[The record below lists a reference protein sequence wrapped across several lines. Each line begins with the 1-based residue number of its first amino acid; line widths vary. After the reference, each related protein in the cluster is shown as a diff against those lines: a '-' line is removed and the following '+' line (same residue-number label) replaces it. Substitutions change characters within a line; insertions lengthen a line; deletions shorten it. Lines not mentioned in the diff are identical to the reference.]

1 MPLSD
6 PALLRAVLERCTNPA
21 PKGPDP
27 QVVATRAGYDRWA
40 ELYDDEDNPLIKL
53 EERHLPPLLG
63 PAAGLAV
70 ADLGCGT
77 GRWSVRLA
85 RDGARVTG
93 VDFSEGMLA
102 KARQKAEG
110 LDLRLVAHDLA
121 TPLPLPGQAFDL
133 VLSCLAM
140 EHLPALAV
148 PFAEMARLAR
158 PGGRVVVTA
167 MHPAMMLL
175 GVEARFTD
183 PATGRQTRPASA
195 RHDIA
200 AYVNAGVRGGLVVET
215 IGEFPVDDELAAAS
229 PRARK
234 YLGWPLLLVLAFTRP

>member
-1 MPLSD
+1 MALSD
-6 PALLRAVLERCTNPA
+6 PALLRAVMERCTSL
-21 PKGPDP
+21 GPGEP
-27 QVVATRAGYDRWA
+27 EPLVVATRAGYDRWA
-40 ELYDDEDNPLIKL
+40 ALYDDEDNPLIKL

-63 PAAGLAV
+63 PAAGRAV

-77 GRWSVRLA
+77 GRWAVRLA
-85 RDGARVTG
+85 QGGARVTG
-93 VDFSEGMLA
+93 IDFSEGMLA
-102 KARQKAEG
+102 KARAKATG

-140 EHLPALAV
+140 EHLPVLAV

-167 MHPAMMLL
+167 MHPAMILL
-175 GVEARFTD
+175 GIEARFTD

-200 AYVNAGVRGGLVVET
+200 AYVNAAVRGGLVVET
-215 IGEFPVDDELAAAS
+215 IGEFPVDDELAVVS